1 MIKIKVGFQREF
13 YFKIFIKTLIIF
25 LNYTLFA
32 YFSEFFLL
40 FKQSQF
46 ILIVHKI
53 IFSVYCMFNLNY
65 NLEGYSIQKA
75 SINSEKSLILQR
87 LIPLKYNFLC
97 IEDKF
102 QNLIVLSLQVH
113 INKFA
118 FCKKFKK
125 YRISV

>member
-65 NLEGYSIQKA
+65 NLEGYSIKKA

-87 LIPLKYNFLC
+87 LIPLKYNFCALR
-97 IEDKF
+97 
-102 QNLIVLSLQVH
+102 
-113 INKFA
+113 INS
-118 FCKKFKK
+118 
-125 YRISV
+125 RI